1 MLLSAEHISLN
12 FGLKQL
18 LEDVTL
24 YLNEGDKIGIIGING
39 TGKSSLLRVLAGQQ
53 VPDQGAVSLDPNVQV
68 CFLPQNPA
76 MVEGATVLEQVFHD
90 FSPDTRALL
99 EYEAKAMLTR
109 LGITDFTQPVD
120 TLSGGQRK
128 RVALAAVLL
137 HPADVLILDEP
148 TNHLDSDMVLWL
160 EDHLRKFTGGLIM
173 VTHDRYFLERVC
185 NRITELSHC
194 RIRHYEANYSKYL
207 EQKTQQEE
215 MDQAAQRKRQSILRV
230 EYQWIM
236 RGAQARRTKNK
247 DRIARYEQLKA
258 QAGPVSDGAVEM
270 ATLSSRLGRKTVEL
284 DHVTKAFG
292 EHIVLQDFTYHIARD
307 DRVGIV
313 GRNGAGKSTLL
324 NLIAGKLAPDSGT
337 VDWGETVRLGYFSQ
351 EGRELDPRQRVYDF
365 IHEIAGEV
373 KTREGNF
380 SATQMMEHFLFPT
393 QLQGQPIGKLSGG
406 ERRRLYLLSILMA
419 APNIL
424 LLDEP
429 TNDLD
434 VTTLAILEEYLET
447 FPGAVLAVSHDRYF
461 LDKMAAQIF
470 EVGEGGAVR
479 RYSGNYSDYLAKRRE
494 ETPAP
499 KEERKKPA
507 AGKPARQRK
516 LKFTFKEQREYDTIE
531 ADIAALEARIA
542 QREGEM
548 LACGSDYGKLQDL
561 TKDQQADQAALEEKM
576 ERWLYLTDLAERDRR
591 PGGINGRPARSQPAQ
606 RGGGMFGKVGPLPAA
621 AGCATL
627 ALLVRGLAIP
637 GWLKWDETD
646 LVSPRFFGIHCMIH
660 PNTKKA
666 SLEGKPFSMVW
677 FRDRTRCYSR
687 MIPASRQVSMV
698 SSSQVDTWT
707 SPMWALP
714 SRSMDR
720 RDWPMPPPMVRG
732 SSPSRSILWKVSSR
746 RSSQPAAVSWRSRA
760 AGSTRMPME
769 ESSMARPSTL
779 SHRRMSPL
787 RVQSS

>member
-1 MLLSAEHISLN
+1 M
-12 FGLKQL
+12 
-18 LEDVTL
+18 
-24 YLNEGDKIGIIGING
+24 
-39 TGKSSLLRVLAGQQ
+39 
-53 VPDQGAVSLDPNVQV
+53 
-68 CFLPQNPA
+68 
-76 MVEGATVLEQVFHD
+76 
-90 FSPDTRALL
+90 
-99 EYEAKAMLTR
+99 
-109 LGITDFTQPVD
+109 D

-128 RVALAAVLL
+128 RVALATVLL

-247 DRIARYEQLKA
+247 DRIARYEELKA
-258 QAGPVSDGAVEM
+258 QAAPETDGAVEM

-284 DHVTKAFG
+284 DHVSKAFG
-292 EHIVLQDFTYHIARD
+292 DHVVLRDFTYHIARD

-324 NLIAGKLAPDSGT
+324 NLIAGKLTPDSGT
-337 VDWGETVRLGYFSQ
+337 VDWGETVRIGYFSQ

-365 IHEIAGEV
+365 IHEVAGQV

-380 SATQMMEHFLFPT
+380 SATQMMERFLFPT

-406 ERRRLYLLSILMA
+406 ERRRLYLLSLLME

-461 LDKMAAQIF
+461 LDKMAHQIF
-470 EVGEGGAVR
+470 EVGEEGQVT
-479 RYSGNYSDYLAKRRE
+479 RYSGNYSDYLDKRQATSAPAQE
-494 ETPAP
+494 EKA
-499 KEERKKPA
+499 EKKP
-507 AGKPARQRK
+507 AGKPARQKK

-561 TKDQQADQAALEEKM
+561 TKEQEADQAALEEKM
-576 ERWLYLTDLAERDRR
+576 ERWLYLTDLAER
-591 PGGINGRPARSQPAQ
+591 IAAQ
-606 RGGGMFGKVGPLPAA
+606 
-621 AGCATL
+621 
-627 ALLVRGLAIP
+627 
-637 GWLKWDETD
+637 
-646 LVSPRFFGIHCMIH
+646 
-660 PNTKKA
+660 
-666 SLEGKPFSMVW
+666 EG
-677 FRDRTRCYSR
+677 
-687 MIPASRQVSMV
+687 
-698 SSSQVDTWT
+698 
-707 SPMWALP
+707 
-714 SRSMDR
+714 
-720 RDWPMPPPMVRG
+720 
-732 SSPSRSILWKVSSR
+732 
-746 RSSQPAAVSWRSRA
+746 
-760 AGSTRMPME
+760 
-769 ESSMARPSTL
+769 
-779 SHRRMSPL
+779 
-787 RVQSS
+787 

>member
-18 LEDVTL
+18 LDDVTL

-68 CFLPQNPA
+68 CFLPQNPE
-76 MVEGATVLEQVFHD
+76 MVAGATVLEQVFHD

-292 EHIVLQDFTYHIARD
+292 DHVVLRDFTYHIARD

-380 SATQMMEHFLFPT
+380 SATQMMERFLFPT

-494 ETPAP
+494 EPPAP

-576 ERWLYLTDLAERDRR
+576 DRWLYLTDLAEK
-591 PGGINGRPARSQPAQ
+591 IAAQ
-606 RGGGMFGKVGPLPAA
+606 
-621 AGCATL
+621 
-627 ALLVRGLAIP
+627 
-637 GWLKWDETD
+637 E
-646 LVSPRFFGIHCMIH
+646 
-660 PNTKKA
+660 N
-666 SLEGKPFSMVW
+666 
-677 FRDRTRCYSR
+677 
-687 MIPASRQVSMV
+687 
-698 SSSQVDTWT
+698 
-707 SPMWALP
+707 
-714 SRSMDR
+714 
-720 RDWPMPPPMVRG
+720 
-732 SSPSRSILWKVSSR
+732 
-746 RSSQPAAVSWRSRA
+746 
-760 AGSTRMPME
+760 
-769 ESSMARPSTL
+769 
-779 SHRRMSPL
+779 
-787 RVQSS
+787 